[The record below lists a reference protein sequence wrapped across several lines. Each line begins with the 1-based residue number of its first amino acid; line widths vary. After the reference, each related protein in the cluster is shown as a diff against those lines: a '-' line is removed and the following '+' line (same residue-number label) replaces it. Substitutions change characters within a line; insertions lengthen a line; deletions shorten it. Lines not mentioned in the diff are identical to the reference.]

1 MAAWSAAVPHCPR
14 CGGRTAPFRLGTM
27 RKCTSCG
34 AEQRPRIDPSV
45 IMLVADSDRCLLGRK
60 AEWKEGRYSAL
71 AGFVELGESLEEAVL
86 REVQE
91 ESGVVVDLN
100 TLQYHST
107 QPWLFPRSLMV
118 GFLVQPH
125 PLSPPVTVDMDEL
138 EDVRWFDKA
147 SVRNCLQGLPRVPG
161 SDLPQGFHLPTPAT
175 LAHALISSW
184 ALEK

>member
-1 MAAWSAAVPHCPR
+1 MSVGAPLTNSAPLE
-14 CGGRTAPFRLGTM
+14 GGGPTPPPPTHTPWTPLKRALGATVRAPCETWR
-27 RKCTSCG
+27 RCTS
-34 AEQRPRIDPSV
+34 AH
-45 IMLVADSDRCLLGRK
+45 
-60 AEWKEGRYSAL
+60 SAR
-71 AGFVELGESLEEAVL
+71 AQEAVL